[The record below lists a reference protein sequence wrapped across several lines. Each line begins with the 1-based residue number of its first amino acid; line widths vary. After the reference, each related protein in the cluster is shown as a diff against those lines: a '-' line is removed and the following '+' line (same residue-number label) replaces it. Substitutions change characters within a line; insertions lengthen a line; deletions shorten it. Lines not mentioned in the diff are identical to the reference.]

1 LSFAHT
7 YLAVAANLI
16 KGYSAPQPFHLYIK
30 KYFAA
35 NKKHGSRDRKTIAA
49 LCYVYF
55 RLGKAFEGQTPE
67 NKMLMGLCLC
77 HPELMNDDW
86 ATLLQAQWSFA
97 NAEFVQ
103 ATLPQKLELLKQN
116 TDFSTE
122 QLFPFPDR
130 LSDLKD
136 REGFLISPLHRPL
149 VWLRVKKGRREKLEE
164 LITADITLQNHP
176 LLPNA
181 IGLPQQTNVE
191 QLLGNRFHHLA
202 EVQDAS
208 SQQTVTF
215 IALKA
220 GEKVWDC
227 CCGAG
232 GKSLMLRDAESKLDL
247 YCSDMRPQILENLHE
262 RFKVSGLP
270 RPYTAVKDIATSAGD
285 SIIFEN
291 KSEFKTARANY
302 FDTIIADVPCSG
314 SGTWARTPEQAYNFT
329 AEQIAGFV
337 ARQRTIVTNAL
348 PYLKKG
354 GKLYYITCSA
364 FKDENE
370 GQLPYFQELGMDIEQ
385 QTTIEGYTNQADTM
399 FVACLVK
406 TK

>member
-16 KGYSAPQPFHLYIK
+16 KGYNAPQPFHLYIK

-86 ATLLQAQWSFA
+86 ATLLQAQWPFA
-97 NAEFVQ
+97 DAEFVQ
-103 ATLPQKLELLKQN
+103 ADLQQKIALLQQN
-116 TDFSTE
+116 TDFSTQ
-122 QLFPFPDR
+122 QLFPFPDK
-130 LSDLKD
+130 LSELKD
-136 REGFLISPLHRPL
+136 REGFLISPLQRPL
-149 VWLRVKKGRREKLEE
+149 VWLRIKNGRRDKLE
-164 LITADITLQNHP
+164 DIIGPGGISLQNHP

-181 IGLPQQTNVE
+181 AGLPQQTNVE
-191 QLLGNRFHHLA
+191 QLLGNRFHQLA
-202 EVQDAS
+202 EIQDAS
-208 SQQTVTF
+208 SQQTVTY
-215 IALKA
+215 IALKPN
-220 GEKVWDC
+220 
-227 CCGAG
+227 
-232 GKSLMLRDAESKLDL
+232 DAEPKLDL
-247 YCSDMRPQILENLHE
+247 YCSDVRPQILENLHD
-262 RFKVSGLP
+262 RFKFSGLP

-291 KSEFKTARANY
+291 KSEFKTAKANY

-314 SGTWARTPEQAYNFT
+314 SGTWARTPEQANTFT
-329 AEQIAGFV
+329 AGQIDGFV
-337 ARQRTIVTNAL
+337 ARQRAIVTNAL

-370 GQLPYFQELGMDIEQ
+370 GQLPYFQELGLDIEQ
-385 QTTIEGYTNQADTM
+385 HTTIEGYTHQADTM
-399 FVACLVK
+399 FIACLVK
-406 TK
+406 IK